1 MHSDTRTQATMLLT
15 ATLGRSDRSGVKPL
29 SIREWARFAVWLKDQ
44 ELEPAS
50 LLKCDL
56 ASVLSGWGDRS
67 ITVPR
72 LEELLGRGGALGL
85 ALERWQRAGLWVM
98 TRSDPGYPRRLKERL
113 GQESPPVLYGCGDKA
128 LLGRGGIAVV
138 GSRDASEDD
147 LAFTERLG
155 RDAAGQG
162 IAVVS
167 GGARGVDQHAML
179 GAVGNEGV
187 AVGVLADSLL
197 RSTTSAR
204 YRKHVAC
211 GRLVL
216 ISPFNPEA
224 RFNVGNAMTR
234 NRYVYCLSD
243 AAVVIGSKTGK
254 GGTWS
259 GAIEDLEA
267 GWVPLWV
274 KRSPDAGSGNPE
286 LVARGARWLPEE
298 PGSLGCLAMG
308 DQTLLYHEGQRQG
321 HLSPEEKKPSSTS
334 TTTGPRPPTPPVV
347 GGESPNT
354 GLRNEKAPRPSPT
367 TPGIPESLGFY
378 ELFLVRFAELASEGP
393 LRADEVC
400 ERLDDVEKSQVKKWL
415 QRGVSDG
422 EIEKLTRPV
431 RYRRREVDEAQ
442 GSLLFGG
449 VD

>member
-15 ATLGRSDRSGVKPL
+15 ATLGRSDRSGAKPL
-29 SIREWARFAVWLKDQ
+29 SIREWARFAVWLKDH

-56 ASVLSGWGDRS
+56 ASVLSGWADRS

-98 TRSDPGYPRRLKERL
+98 TRSDPEYPRRLKERL
-113 GQESPPVLYGCGDKA
+113 GQVSPPVLYGCGGKA
-128 LLGRGGIAVV
+128 LLNRGGIAVV

-204 YRKHVAC
+204 YRKHVAS

-224 RFNVGNAMTR
+224 RFNVGNAMNR
-234 NRYVYCLSD
+234 NRYIYCLSD

-274 KRSPDAGSGNPE
+274 KRSPDAGSGNSK
-286 LVARGARWLPEE
+286 LVARGARWLSEE
-298 PGSLGCLAMG
+298 LGSLGCLAGG
-308 DQTLLYHEGQRQG
+308 DQASLRHEGQA
-321 HLSPEEKKPSSTS
+321 HDLPAPEEIQLSTS
-334 TTTGPRPPTPPVV
+334 TTT
-347 GGESPNT
+347 E
-354 GLRNEKAPRPSPT
+354 ARPSASPMVGNERPVT
-367 TPGIPESLGFY
+367 SLRSENAPKPSPAAPAIPESLGFY
-378 ELFLVRFAELASEGP
+378 ELFLARFAALASEAP
-393 LRADEVC
+393 LRPDEVC

-431 RYRRREVDEAQ
+431 RYRRREVNEAQ
-442 GSLLFGG
+442 GSLPLGC

>member
-1 MHSDTRTQATMLLT
+1 MHADTRTQATMLLT
-15 ATLGRSDRSGVKPL
+15 ATFGRSDRSGAKPL
-29 SIREWARFAVWLKDQ
+29 SIREWARFAVWLKDH

-56 ASVLSGWGDRS
+56 PSVLSGWSDGS

-72 LEELLGRGGALGL
+72 LEQLLGRGGALGL

-98 TRSDPGYPRRLKERL
+98 TRSDPEYPWRLKERL
-113 GQESPPVLYGCGDKA
+113 GRESPPVLYGCGDRA

-138 GSRDASEDD
+138 GSREASEDD

-155 RDAAGQG
+155 SDAAGQG
-162 IAVVS
+162 VAVVS
-167 GGARGVDQHAML
+167 GGARGVDQRAML
-179 GAVGNEGV
+179 GALENDGV

-197 RSTTSAR
+197 RSATSAR
-204 YRKHVAC
+204 YRKHVAS

-259 GAIEDLEA
+259 GAVEDLEA
-267 GWVPLWV
+267 GWVPLWG

-286 LVARGARWLPEE
+286 LVARGGRWLPED
-298 PGSLGCLAMG
+298 PGFPGCLAHG
-308 DQTLLYHEGQRQG
+308 GRALFREEGKASG
-321 HLSPEEKKPSSTS
+321 LPLPEGKTSSSPSVTAE
-334 TTTGPRPPTPPVV
+334 PRPPAPPVAGDERSV
-347 GGESPNT
+347 PRA
-354 GLRNEKAPRPSPT
+354 RNEVAPRPSPAPPAI
-367 TPGIPESLGFY
+367 PGNLGFY
-378 ELFLVRFAELASEGP
+378 ELFLIRLAELTSEGP
-393 LRADEVC
+393 LHPDEIC
-400 ERLDDVEKSQVKKWL
+400 KRLADVERAQVKKWL
-415 QRGVSDG
+415 QRGVSGG

-431 RYRRREVDEAQ
+431 RYRRGEVEEAQ
-442 GSLLFGG
+442 ASLALGG
-449 VD
+449 ID